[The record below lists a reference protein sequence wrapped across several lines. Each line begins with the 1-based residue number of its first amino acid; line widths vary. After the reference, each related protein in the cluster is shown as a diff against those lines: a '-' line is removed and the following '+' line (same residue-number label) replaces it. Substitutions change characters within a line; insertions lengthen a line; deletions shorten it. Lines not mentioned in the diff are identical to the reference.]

1 MEVFKSNF
9 STADEYDIFCDN
21 IYAGNVV
28 ENVKQEILY

>member
-28 ENVKQEILY
+28 ENVKQ